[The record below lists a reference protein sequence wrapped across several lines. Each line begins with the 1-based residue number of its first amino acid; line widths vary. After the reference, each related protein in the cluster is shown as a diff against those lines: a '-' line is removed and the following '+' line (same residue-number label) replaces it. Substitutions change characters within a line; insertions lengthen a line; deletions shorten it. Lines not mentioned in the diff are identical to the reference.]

1 MPMIFRILIISSLLI
16 LSACATLPN
25 SNTYS
30 AVDKKNNRAKNIIQL
45 ALQDIQANKLNLA
58 KNKLLKAIKLAP
70 NFSPAWY
77 TYGYYCEINGYKTRA
92 EKYYRQAITLTR
104 HDKGQRGD
112 ALSHYGAY
120 LCRHHQHTA
129 AIKNFI
135 EATQQKNYLHIASA
149 YQHAALCALSIPN
162 KTLAIQLFTKALAQ
176 SPYSIRNL
184 EYLTLLLYQ
193 RKNYSQA
200 RIYYQRLNT
209 LSPHNYVV
217 LKIKKLI
224 AHRV

>member
-1 MPMIFRILIISSLLI
+1 MPMIFRILIISSLLT
-16 LSACATLPN
+16 LSACAKHPN
-25 SNTYS
+25 RNTHS
-30 AVDKKNNRAKNIIQL
+30 SVDKKNIQAKNIIQL
-45 ALQDIQANKLNLA
+45 ALQDIQANQLNLA

-70 NFSPAWY
+70 NFSPTWY
-77 TYGYYCEINGYKTRA
+77 TYGYYYEINGHKTKA
-92 EKYYRQAITLTR
+92 EKYYRKAITLTR
-104 HDKGQRGD
+104 ADSTQRGD

-120 LCRHHQHTA
+120 LCRHHQQTA
-129 AIKNFI
+129 AIKNLI
-135 EATQQKNYLHIASA
+135 EATQQKNYLYIASA

-162 KTLAIQLFTKALAQ
+162 KKLAIQLFTKALKH

-200 RIYYQRLNT
+200 KIYYQRLNT
-209 LSPHNYVV
+209 LAPHNQIA
-217 LKIKKLI
+217 LKIKNLI